1 MSKASDNKD
10 LRSSINPKFREGWSR
25 RRELLPAKDY
35 INGILAGDRIMLG
48 RAITIMESSQEIH
61 RTLAAEIIQACLP
74 HSGKSFRIGITGAP
88 GAGKSTLIEQLG
100 QLFIQQNHR
109 VAILA
114 VDPSSQLSHG
124 SILGDKTRMQELSKN
139 EAAFIRPSP
148 AGNSLGGVAQKTRE
162 TMLLCEAAGYDVIL
176 VETVGVGQSEI
187 AVHSMV
193 DFFLLLLLP
202 GAGDELQGI
211 KRGIVEMADLIA
223 VNKADGD
230 RLRAAQKA
238 KQAYN
243 NALHLFPQKNNN
255 WTPRAITCSALEKEG
270 LDSLLETAATFR
282 QLTTKNGSFTH
293 NRREQ
298 ARYWLHQTID
308 ERLRALFFSHPEVK
322 ARLENLEQEVLD
334 GKQSPFEGAEEMIK
348 LFSKAT

>member
-1 MSKASDNKD
+1 M
-10 LRSSINPKFREGWSR
+10 SSINPKFRESWIR
-25 RRELLPAKDY
+25 KKELLPAKDY

-48 RAITIMESSQEIH
+48 RAITIMESRQENH
-61 RTLAAEIIQACLP
+61 RTLAAEIIRACIP
-74 HSGKSFRIGITGAP
+74 QSGKSFRIGITGAP

-100 QLFIQQNHR
+100 QLFIQKGHR

-139 EAAFIRPSP
+139 EAAFVRPSP
-148 AGNSLGGVAQKTRE
+148 AGDSLGGVAQKTRE
-162 TMLLCEAAGYDVIL
+162 TMLLCEAAGYDTIL

-211 KRGIVEMADLIA
+211 KRGIVEMADLIV

-230 RLRAAQKA
+230 RLQAAQKA

-243 NALHLFPQKNNN
+243 NALHLFPQKNNG
-255 WTPRAITCSALEKEG
+255 WSPMATTCSALEQKG
-270 LDSLLETAATFR
+270 LHDLLSKIEDFR
-282 QLTTKNGSFTH
+282 KLTTQNGSFTL

-298 ARYWLHQTID
+298 ARYWMQQTID
-308 ERLRALFFSHPEVK
+308 ERLRTLFFSNPEVK
-322 ARLENLEQEVLD
+322 TRLGTIEQDVLD
-334 GKQSPFEGAEEMIK
+334 GKQSPFEAAEEMIK
-348 LFSKAT
+348 LFSKAK